1 MKSLSEGL
9 IESGL
14 STLDGM
20 RLNMLSIDG
29 ISLSFPRVVCEGF
42 LISLLLGAVLIPL
55 IIDNFAGGSGMS
67 SAPKL
72 NTYEKIK
79 LRAATPP

>member
-1 MKSLSEGL
+1 MKSLSEGS

-29 ISLSFPRVVCEGF
+29 ISLSVPRVVCEGF
-42 LISLLLGAVLIPL
+42 LISLLLG
-55 IIDNFAGGSGMS
+55 GSS
-67 SAPKL
+67 DPI
-72 NTYEKIK
+72 NY
-79 LRAATPP
+79 

>member
-55 IIDNFAGGSGMS
+55 IIDNFAGGSGIGITTQPAIISIS
-67 SAPKL
+67 STSGLK
-72 NTYEKIK
+72 
-79 LRAATPP
+79 